1 MAGKFINDWQQGRF
15 KSIAR
20 ALVVLAIISTVFTY
34 FGAVDLLVRGDW
46 WDYLLAA
53 ALAAASGIMIWAIW
67 FVVLRTAVEETS
79 VLGRIGSFVK
89 TVVATPAVLTAST
102 WLMTAGFANDSDKVH
117 MLRAVAF
124 AESHTG
130 SVGNHAGS
138 AGRLA
143 TQVIRLAADLG
154 RLSELEY
161 RDGVSTGIP
170 GPGAVVS
177 ALAISSDKLFDLARE
192 VDAASANAT
201 VLQTEASDL
210 IGKMRAVAN
219 SSAPADQR
227 WQDFGAHESAWR
239 ATVSR
244 MGAKG
249 LLHSMVNGLEAA
261 SRDFGTVVALS
272 RNKSIAAKQEAA
284 IAKYQALITQQAG
297 PIIAQARSLMTVAI
311 PDAPVVER
319 IGAAVA
325 VVTYWQHNIAYWL
338 LGIGIDL
345 GVPMILLISIHVA
358 TATSTPRDRFVS
370 RVLST
375 TVEDQA
381 AARMAGQ
388 MLERA
393 DLDRRSGEL
402 VNDVLVGREPEPE
415 HTRELTNAEPSDR
428 APRGRTARIALM
440 LVALAVAIA
449 LVTGATLYAVVGGSI
464 IVVPPSGPQAPPSV
478 QQEVEPGCTLMPNGI
493 VVCEPDA
500 ARLTD
505 PSDLSL
511 GARDDGILAA
521 QKKSCVDKI
530 LPPRPEAVAMVDL
543 IVESVGL
550 VRNFDVHAGV
560 FNDTC
565 LAVAGLINGKRAVVY
580 DDEHFRWED
589 GRARWSDV
597 GIMAHEV
604 AHLLLSHWMDGGSR
618 PPIELEADQ
627 FSGYSLG
634 QLGASLT
641 QALSWTALV
650 SETGGTTHPPRDAR
664 IEAVAIGWGK
674 TTVQTTSAAAGNTW
688 IGEEFGMAGRTCRLA
703 RILKSRGSIVRISC
717 ELAGRWTWH
726 G

>member
-1 MAGKFINDWQQGRF
+1 MAGRFLNDWQQGRF

-20 ALVVLAIISTVFTY
+20 ALVVLAIISTVFTG

-67 FVVLRTAVEETS
+67 LVILRTAVEETS

-89 TVVATPAVLTAST
+89 TLIATPAILTAST

-117 MLRAVAF
+117 MLHALAIAEGYTEAVSKPAVA
-124 AESHTG
+124 
-130 SVGNHAGS
+130 

-143 TQVIRLAADLG
+143 PQVSRVAADLG
-154 RLSELEY
+154 RLSELEF

-177 ALAISSDKLFDLARE
+177 ALDLSSKQLFDLARE
-192 VDAASANAT
+192 VEAALSNAAA
-201 VLQTEASDL
+201 LRAEASDL

-219 SSAPADQR
+219 SSASADQR
-227 WQDFGAHESAWR
+227 WQEFGAHESAWR
-239 ATVSR
+239 ATVAR
-244 MGAKG
+244 IGAKH
-249 LLHSMVNGLEAA
+249 LLHSVVNGLEAA

-272 RNKSIAAKQEAA
+272 QNKSIAAKQEAA
-284 IAKYQALITQQAG
+284 ITKYRVLITQQAG
-297 PIIAQARSLMTVAI
+297 PIIAQARSLMAVTL

-325 VVTYWQHNIAYWL
+325 VVTYWQHNVAYWL

-358 TATSTPRDRFVS
+358 TATTTPRERWIA
-370 RVLST
+370 RVRGVT
-375 TVEDQA
+375 TEERA
-381 AARMAGQ
+381 AARASDFG
-388 MLERA
+388 LERLEI
-393 DLDRRSGEL
+393 DHQTSHYI
-402 VNDVLVGREPEPE
+402 NDALIGREPEAE
-415 HTRELTNAEPSDR
+415 QVRELTNTEPSDHAHR
-428 APRGRTARIALM
+428 YRTGRIVLA
-440 LVALAVAIA
+440 LVALAITAA
-449 LVTGATLYAVVGGSI
+449 LTTGAIVYAIGGGSI
-464 IVVPPSGPQAPPSV
+464 TIPGLTAPPPA
-478 QQEVEPGCTLMPNGI
+478 QYEVEPGCTLMPNGI
-493 VVCEPDA
+493 AVCEPDA
-500 ARLTD
+500 ARLTA

-511 GARDDGILAA
+511 GAGDGGILAA
-521 QKKSCVDKI
+521 QKKSCVEKI

-565 LAVAGLINGKRAVVY
+565 LAVAGVVNGKRVIVY
-580 DDEHFRWED
+580 DDERFHWED

-597 GIMAHEV
+597 GIVAHEI

-618 PPIELEADQ
+618 PPTELEADQ
-627 FSGYSLG
+627 FSGYSQG

-641 QALSWTALV
+641 QALSWTLLV
-650 SETGGTTHPPRDAR
+650 GEAGGSTHPPRAAR
-664 IEAVAIGWGK
+664 IKAVALGWGK
-674 TTVQTTSAAAGNTW
+674 AAIQMTSATLSSTW
-688 IGEEFGMAGRTCRLA
+688 IGDEFRMAGQTCRLA
-703 RILKSRGSIVRISC
+703 R
-717 ELAGRWTWH
+717 LAGGRHSSARIACEQTGRWIWH
-726 G
+726 D